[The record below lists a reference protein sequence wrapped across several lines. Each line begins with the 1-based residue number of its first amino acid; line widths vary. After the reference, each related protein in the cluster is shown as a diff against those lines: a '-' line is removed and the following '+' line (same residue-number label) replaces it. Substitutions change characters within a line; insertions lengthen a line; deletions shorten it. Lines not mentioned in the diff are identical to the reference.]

1 MNHRVVRKIESRI
14 AIMKSITIHGIDD
27 FLAQRI
33 KGKAEA
39 EGLSVNKTVKK
50 LLEISLGIKSKP
62 EKSNLKD
69 FQEFSGLWTE
79 SDLKEF
85 GENVTDIRVIDREDW
100 Q

>member
-1 MNHRVVRKIESRI
+1 
-14 AIMKSITIHGIDD
+14 MKSITIHGIDD

-33 KGKAEA
+33 KAKADS

-69 FQEFSGLWTE
+69 FKEFSGLWTD

-85 GENVTDIRVIDREDW
+85 GENVTDIRVIDLEDW